1 MKKHSFIFF
10 VGWAS
15 LLVSRQPEEKDNT
28 IFCVQQII
36 WDFLNMSAQQ
46 KNNKNSTE
54 KDINEEILVGNVKDC
69 QEATTSGKKNQQ
81 QEMSNGH
88 HLLKVV

>member
-1 MKKHSFIFF
+1 M
-10 VGWAS
+10 
-15 LLVSRQPEEKDNT
+15 LVSRHPEEKDKT

-46 KNNKNSTE
+46 KSNKNSTE
-54 KDINEEILVGNVKDC
+54 KDIDEEIVIENVKDC
-69 QEATTSGKKNQQ
+69 QEATTSRKKNQQ
-81 QEMSNGH
+81 QEMSNEH